1 MVFEKPLPDQRII
14 EARAHLQPG
23 HNRLMAAEELIPR
36 LRRLDMNAL
45 AQVHDQHYPEVY
57 RYVRFR
63 LSDEQASEDIAAE
76 VFMRLLE
83 ALHRDKGPDRS
94 VRAWLFATASNLIND
109 HLRLRY
115 AHPVKDIE
123 EEELVATDDPTRAF
137 DHKWQNA
144 QVQMAI
150 QKLTSE
156 QQHVLAL
163 RFAEEMS
170 IEETAAQMDRS
181 INAVKVLQFR
191 AIAAL
196 RRHLEVAPGGG
207 T

>member
-1 MVFEKPLPDQRII
+1 MALQKSMPDQRII
-14 EARAHLQPG
+14 DAGASLHPG
-23 HNRLMAAEELIPR
+23 YNRLMVAEELIPR

-45 AQVHDQHYPEVY
+45 AQVHDQHFPEVY

-63 LSDEQASEDIAAE
+63 LSDEQACEDIAAE
-76 VFMRLLE
+76 VFIRLLE
-83 ALHRDKGPDRS
+83 ALHRGMGPTRS

-115 AHPVKDIE
+115 AHPTQDIE
-123 EEELVATDDPTRAF
+123 EEVELIAPDDPAKAVEQR
-137 DHKWQNA
+137 WQTNE
-144 QVQMAI
+144 VQKAM

-170 IEETAAQMDRS
+170 IEETAAQMNRTT
-181 INAVKVLQFR
+181 NAVKVLQFR
-191 AIAAL
+191 AIASL
-196 RRHLEVAPGGG
+196 RRYLEVS

>member
-1 MVFEKPLPDQRII
+1 MAFDKPLPDQRII

-45 AQVHDQHYPEVY
+45 AQVHDQYYPEVY

-76 VFMRLLE
+76 VFMRLLD

-94 VRAWLFATASNLIND
+94 VRAWLYATASNLIND

-115 AHPVKDIE
+115 AHPTQDIEE
-123 EEELVATDDPTRAF
+123 EEELVAPDDPSGAF
-137 DHKWQNA
+137 DRKWQND

-156 QQHVLAL
+156 QQHVLGL
-163 RFAEEMS
+163 RFVEEMS

-196 RRHLEVAPGGG
+196 RRHLEVS

>member
-1 MVFEKPLPDQRII
+1 MAFDNSLPEQRII
-14 EARAHLQPG
+14 EARTHLQPG
-23 HNRLMAAEELIPR
+23 YNRLMAAEELIPR

-45 AQVHDQHYPEVY
+45 AQVHDQHFPEVY

-83 ALHRDKGPDRS
+83 ALHRGMGPTRS

-123 EEELVATDDPTRAF
+123 ENELAAPDDPAKAVE
-137 DHKWQNA
+137 HKWETDE
-144 QVQMAI
+144 VQKAM

-170 IEETAAQMDRS
+170 IEETAAQMSRTT
-181 INAVKVLQFR
+181 NAVKVLQFR

-196 RRHLEVAPGGG
+196 RRHLEVNA
-207 T
+207 

>member
-1 MVFEKPLPDQRII
+1 MVFENPLPNQRII

-83 ALHRDKGPDRS
+83 ALHRAKGPDRS

-123 EEELVATDDPTRAF
+123 EEEELVAPDDPTRAF
-137 DHKWQNA
+137 EHKWENN

-150 QKLTSE
+150 QKLTTE

-181 INAVKVLQFR
+181 ANAVKVLQFR

-196 RRHLEVAPGGG
+196 RRHLEVS

>member
-1 MVFEKPLPDQRII
+1 MAFQKSLTEQRII
-14 EARAHLQPG
+14 EAGAHLQPG
-23 HNRLMAAEELIPR
+23 HTRLMAAEELITR

-45 AQVHDQHYPEVY
+45 AQVHDQHFPEVY

-83 ALHRDKGPDRS
+83 ALHKDMGPTRS

-109 HLRLRY
+109 NLRLRY

-123 EEELVATDDPTRAF
+123 EEDTLTAPDDPVRAVERRWEK
-137 DHKWQNA
+137 DE
-144 QVQMAI
+144 VQKAM

-170 IEETAAQMDRS
+170 IEETAAHMNRTT
-181 INAVKVLQFR
+181 NAVKVLQFR

-196 RRHLEVAPGGG
+196 RRHLEVS

>member
-1 MVFEKPLPDQRII
+1 MGLQKSMSDQRII
-14 EARAHLQPG
+14 DAGASLDPG
-23 HNRLMAAEELIPR
+23 NNRLMVADELIPR

-45 AQVHDQHYPEVY
+45 AQVHDLHFPEVY

-63 LSDEQASEDIAAE
+63 LSDELVSEDIAAE

-83 ALHRDKGPDRS
+83 ALHRGIGPTRS

-115 AHPVKDIE
+115 AHPIQDIE
-123 EEELVATDDPTRAF
+123 EETDLTAPDDPVKAVE
-137 DHKWQNA
+137 HNWQTNE
-144 QVQMAI
+144 VQKAM

-170 IEETAAQMDRS
+170 IEETAAQMNRT

-191 AIAAL
+191 AIVSL
-196 RRHLEVAPGGG
+196 RRHLEVSP
-207 T
+207 